1 MPTKPRAST
10 AYLQPGQTSIDRA
23 TPRQRDGVWRLNWS
37 VRLHDGRLV
46 KRKSEAPTKGEM
58 LRRARKAADELL
70 KTSNST
76 WKLGDD
82 LEHYFNT
89 VSVPALNEATLR
101 QRSRDRYAVVS
112 KLLFGRCEAHKHVDS
127 LKGHTIDSGTRLRA
141 LETCL
146 KEIAALHGGET
157 ARQARNVASKYLLG
171 ELVRDNL
178 LRANP
183 LAAVRLNLGSSAKPV
198 PVKRGGQSLTRAE
211 YQAVI
216 DHLLAM
222 DADAAVT
229 AVAKDRRRHD
239 ARVAKLQSSID
250 LTLLQA
256 ATGLRINEALSISWA
271 DVVIDA
277 NGLMHV
283 NISTDLSKTHRGR
296 TVPVLDD
303 RVQARLLGRREAQGG
318 VGRVIGS
325 PLAPRQPWDSTNA
338 MKAVAALYKDLSVD
352 LSIATLATARSHVWR
367 TTLNT
372 LLVDQVPEVV
382 RAAHFGH
389 SVEVNRG
396 SYTDATDTSSLV
408 AAARSLHKGQS

>member
-1 MPTKPRAST
+1 M
-10 AYLQPGQTSIDRA
+10 
-23 TPRQRDGVWRLNWS
+23 
-37 VRLHDGRLV
+37 
-46 KRKSEAPTKGEM
+46 
-58 LRRARKAADELL
+58 
-70 KTSNST
+70 
-76 WKLGDD
+76 
-82 LEHYFNT
+82 
-89 VSVPALNEATLR
+89 
-101 QRSRDRYAVVS
+101 
-112 KLLFGRCEAHKHVDS
+112 
-127 LKGHTIDSGTRLRA
+127 
-141 LETCL
+141 
-146 KEIAALHGGET
+146 GGET
-157 ARQARNVASKYLLG
+157 ARQARNVASKYLLS
-171 ELVRDNL
+171 ELVRDDL

-183 LAAVRLNLGSSAKPV
+183 LAGVRLNLGNSAKPV

-211 YQAVI
+211 YQAVV

-222 DADAAVT
+222 DADAIVT
-229 AVAKDRRRHD
+229 AVAKDRRRHG

-256 ATGLRINEALSISWA
+256 ATGLRINEALSISWE

-283 NISTDLSKTHRGR
+283 NISTNLSKTHRGR

-303 RVQARLLGRREAQGG
+303 RVQARLSGRREAQGG

-408 AAARSLHKGQS
+408 AAARSLHKEQS